1 MPLPN
6 FLSKIFSGGA
16 SSIVDSVKGV
26 IDEFHISGEEKAKI
40 QQALIDATNKHL
52 EAMEAEATKQ
62 MDIQAKENDSARKR
76 EIEIA
81 TSDKAPLLNKII
93 SPLLAL
99 LILGSTFIF
108 WYIIIFKDLNKDKE
122 ILISGVI
129 GSLTTISMGVV
140 GYYFGSSIGSKDKQD
155 KINAFTQQNR

>member
-52 EAMEAEATKQ
+52 EAMEVEATKQ